1 MFVHRL
7 DSLSSCLRHQW
18 PRTTWPCLKE
28 DKFHVKWIF
37 IVSSSTYRFQKTES
51 VFKTTAE
58 KTTSIL
64 GGFGSG
70 LSMKLGQMRNSDSFR
85 SLEERVGSAYENMKV
100 IKIWLWLFF
109 FNLQHKNQHYFIR
122 NFNCL
127 LRILILIFNKSCII
141 LYTVAR
147 EKIWTLFYR
156 KIDLIW
162 IFWIF
167 F

>member
-1 MFVHRL
+1 MLNEYLSFLHPPTDSRRRSLCSRQQLRRRPAFLAVSVVDYPWSLARCVIQTVFVHWRNEL
-7 DSLSSCLRHQW
+7 DL
-18 PRTTWPCLKE
+18 PMRTWRWLKF
-28 DKFHVKWIF
+28 DYDF
-37 IVSSSTYRFQKTES
+37 
-51 VFKTTAE
+51 
-58 KTTSIL
+58 
-64 GGFGSG
+64 
-70 LSMKLGQMRNSDSFR
+70 
-85 SLEERVGSAYENMKV
+85 
-100 IKIWLWLFF
+100 FF